1 MGAVGGAVSR
11 HSIGCTPL
19 VPRRREGVSLPMPV
33 AVLDW
38 CLEILRLA
46 RLNELAQAW
55 PKSFFLASS
64 PEGVVI

>member
-1 MGAVGGAVSR
+1 
-11 HSIGCTPL
+11 
-19 VPRRREGVSLPMPV
+19 MPI

-64 PEGVVI
+64 PEEVVI